1 MRQYFIRHLR
11 RSPSLLIAAAFSL
24 LISIS
29 TTIFA
34 SDYTVQ
40 SVPNPMTFHGSYV
53 SNPDKVFSPVEES
66 AINAEIVKI
75 EKSTSAEISV
85 VALRSIGASDI
96 NEFANKLFNFWG
108 VGKKNK
114 NNGVLLLIVIDRHLW
129 KIETGYGLEG
139 VLPDII
145 CKRIGTE
152 TLVPQFKAGKYGD
165 GVLSAL
171 FRIGSYIRG
180 EATAESSNGAD
191 SSISEKGENGFVIV
205 LIIFAFYMFT
215 TVLGAFLLY
224 RSFNKTIKKSDCSP
238 TAYNQLIKYT
248 KASSMCALIAGLL
261 IPGIILLVWLFIT
274 LKKLRNR
281 PRISQKNGKPMH
293 KLSEAEEDKFLN
305 KGQILEEKLKS
316 QDYDVWVTDNED
328 DVLVISYTNDATH
341 YHKCSSCQ
349 CIADKLVKVVT
360 VKKATTSHTGKD
372 ECSYRCLNCGIERTV
387 FEITPIITYSSGSS
401 GSGSSSSSGGSSF
414 GGGSSGGGGA
424 SGSW

>member
-1 MRQYFIRHLR
+1 MRRA
-11 RSPSLLIAAAFSL
+11 PSLFIATAFSL
-24 LISIS
+24 LINLSSI
-29 TTIFA
+29 TLA
-34 SDYTVQ
+34 SDYTVPT
-40 SVPNPMTFHGSYV
+40 VPNPMTLHGSYV
-53 SNPDKVFSPVEES
+53 SNPDTVFSPVEES

-75 EKSTSAEISV
+75 EKTTSAEIAV

-96 NEFANKLFNFWG
+96 NEFANELFNFWG

-114 NNGVLLLIVIDRHLW
+114 NNGLLLLVVIDRHLW

-165 GVLSAL
+165 GVLSSL

-180 EATAESSNGAD
+180 EPATEPSDKEDNSVSGNR
-191 SSISEKGENGFVIV
+191 ENNTEIILIV
-205 LIIFAFYMFT
+205 FSFYM
-215 TVLGAFLLY
+215 LGTMLCGFLLY
-224 RSFNKTIKKSDCSP
+224 RVFKNKIKRSDSP
-238 TAYNQLIKYT
+238 AGAYNHLNKYT
-248 KASSMCALIAGLL
+248 KASFRVCFIAGLL
-261 IPGIILLVWLFIT
+261 IPGIILSIWLKIT

-316 QDYDVWVTDNED
+316 LDYDVWVTDNED
-328 DVLVISYTNDATH
+328 DVLVISYANDATH
-341 YHKCSSCQ
+341 YQKCSSCQ
-349 CIADKLVKVVT
+349 FVADTAVNVVT
-360 VKKATTSHTGKD
+360 IKKATASHTGKNQ
-372 ECSYRCLNCGIERTV
+372 CVYRCANCGIERTILV
-387 FEITPIITYSSGSS
+387 TIPIITYSSGSS